1 MEAFIVSSVS
11 ARRANARINLWTVMV
26 SPRAI
31 TLMGGHSLRE
41 NRMGKA
47 RC

>member
-11 ARRANARINLWTVMV
+11 ARINLWTAMV